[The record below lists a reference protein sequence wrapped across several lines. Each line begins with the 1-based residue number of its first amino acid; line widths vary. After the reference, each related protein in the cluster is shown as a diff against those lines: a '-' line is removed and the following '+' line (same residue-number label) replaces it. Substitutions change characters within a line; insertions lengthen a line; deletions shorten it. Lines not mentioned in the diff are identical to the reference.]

1 LLPIP
6 PDALSSDDAI
16 AAAGLHPS
24 IRNHNHS
31 PSLEVCPNGDLLVVM
46 YTSRGEYEPGVSLI
60 ATRLRFGADEWDMP
74 EPMFDTPDV
83 NDHAP
88 LLWTDWQSKRMYF
101 FWGWPQLAEGAFP
114 FQWMTSDDSG
124 ATWSEVRFPFFT
136 NSPGP
141 YARQPI
147 NTAVRGRDGTLY
159 VASDAEKTN
168 SVLWATRDD
177 GQTWFDTGGRTAG
190 RHTTFALCT
199 DGAILGMGGKST
211 DIAGYMPKVI
221 SRDGGRTWE
230 RSKSPFPALGVNQRP
245 SLLRLRS
252 GRLLFAGDFQKRGNA
267 APKEVTERG
276 CYVALSDDDGATWR
290 IKKLPGAQRH
300 ERFQAEKDPATLGYS
315 VARQAPNGMIHLITS
330 MTAPCLHFELNESW
344 ILADSATLDSDS
356 ELTRSRATQVG
367 KVETFFE
374 KYPDSKLKA
383 RWKGGVADDGR
394 FLLDGEQQVFFENGK
409 PHYEARYHLGV
420 KIGGETLYDTNGRI
434 QWHWEHRGD
443 GTGIWT
449 QFWDN
454 GMKKAESTWRGLVA
468 NGKASLWDRR
478 GRLVSKTEFTQ
489 GKLP

>member
-1 LLPIP
+1 
-6 PDALSSDDAI
+6 
-16 AAAGLHPS
+16 
-24 IRNHNHS
+24 
-31 PSLEVCPNGDLLVVM
+31 
-46 YTSRGEYEPGVSLI
+46 
-60 ATRLRFGADEWDMP
+60 
-74 EPMFDTPDV
+74 
-83 NDHAP
+83 
-88 LLWTDWQSKRMYF
+88 
-101 FWGWPQLAEGAFP
+101 
-114 FQWMTSDDSG
+114 
-124 ATWSEVRFPFFT
+124 
-136 NSPGP
+136 
-141 YARQPI
+141 
-147 NTAVRGRDGTLY
+147 
-159 VASDAEKTN
+159 
-168 SVLWATRDD
+168 
-177 GQTWFDTGGRTAG
+177 
-190 RHTTFALCT
+190 
-199 DGAILGMGGKST
+199 MGGKST

-374 KYPDSKLKA
+374 KYPDSKLNA

-394 FLLDGEQQVFFENGK
+394 FLLDGEQQVLFENGK